1 MQSGGEDLSIAAA
14 MMGTWYGILV
24 GAVLWCIRL
33 LKSPVRQRIWAIL
46 LACLFI
52 VLFVGGAFALIV
64 TYPLWFWAAGFYA
77 LITRGEVGYFVFFY
91 LSPYVVALLLVVL
104 VIADRDA
111 LDS

>member
-1 MQSGGEDLSIAAA
+1 VV
-14 MMGTWYGILV
+14 GTWYGILV

-33 LKSPVRQRIWAIL
+33 LKSPLRQRIWAIL

-52 VLFVGGAFALIV
+52 VLFVSGAAALFATYRTYWLWIVFAMGG
-64 TYPLWFWAAGFYA
+64 
-77 LITRGEVGYFVFFY
+77 GEAGYFVFLYFFG
-91 LSPYVVALLLVVL
+91 PYVTLLLLVVL